1 MRRHAHDLATSAFR
15 GTWAAGGPC
24 RRRCDNN
31 PVTSPPDALLVDQ
44 RGHVEVWTINRP
56 EARNP
61 ISDPDIVD
69 ALVAGVDRI
78 NRDLDVRAVVLTGA
92 GSAFSAGGNVKDM
105 AARRPPFDGPPAALR
120 EAYRYGIQRIPRA
133 MYACEVPMIAAVNGP
148 AIGAGCDL
156 VAMCD
161 LRIASTTAVF
171 AESFVK
177 LGLIPGDG
185 GAWLLQ
191 RAIGLP
197 RAAEMTLTGDAIDA
211 ETAAAW
217 GLVSRVVEPD
227 QLLPEAVA
235 LAGRV
240 AANPPHSVRMAKKLL
255 REAQHQS
262 LDSVLELAAAYQ
274 GISQRTEDHEEAL
287 TGFLEKRPTS
297 YAGR

>member
-1 MRRHAHDLATSAFR
+1 M
-15 GTWAAGGPC
+15 
-24 RRRCDNN
+24 
-31 PVTSPPDALLVDQ
+31 LVDQ

-69 ALVAGVDRI
+69 ALVGGVDRI
-78 NRDLDVRAVVLTGA
+78 NHDLHVRAVVLTGA
-92 GSAFSAGGNVKDM
+92 GSAFSAGGNIKDM
-105 AARRPPFDGPPAALR
+105 AARRPPFDGAPAALR
-120 EAYRYGIQRIPRA
+120 DAYRYGIQRIPRA
-133 MYACEVPMIAAVNGP
+133 MYACDVPIIAAVNGP

-161 LRIASTTAVF
+161 LRIASTAAVF

-177 LGLIPGDG
+177 LGLVPGDG

-211 ETAAAW
+211 ETAQAW
-217 GLVSRVVEPD
+217 ALVSRVVEPD
-227 QLLPEAVA
+227 KLLPEAVA
-235 LAGRV
+235 LANRI
-240 AANPPHSVRMAKKLL
+240 AANPPNSVRMAKKLL

-274 GISQRTEDHEEAL
+274 GISQRTDDHEEAL
-287 TGFLEKRPTS
+287 TGFLEKRPTT
-297 YAGR
+297 YVGE